1 MQIYAVLKKY
11 TYFSTTINTKLFIFK
26 IVGSHKPLILILHFL
41 FIFLMNT
48 EMGNKKIKNYYFDFY
63 ARNNN

>member
-11 TYFSTTINTKLFIFK
+11 TYFSTTKNTKLIIFK
-26 IVGSHKPLILILHFL
+26 IIGCHKPLILILCFL
-41 FIFLMNT
+41 FIFPLNK
-48 EMGNKKIKNYYFDFY
+48 ELENKKIKNYYFDFY